1 MFLKSKKNDKKN
13 ILDEPSSP
21 SLSSTKIE
29 QIETFNVLK
38 NKNQWIL
45 LRENEER
52 PIFYSLTKNVVV
64 NKAKDFS
71 NSQEFKVNIFNVNNE
86 LISSKILI
94 KN

>member
-1 MFLKSKKNDKKN
+1 MFLKSKKNDKN
-13 ILDEPSSP
+13 NLLEEPSSF
-21 SLSSTKIE
+21 SGNKTKIK

-52 PIFYSLTKNVVV
+52 PIFFSSIKNVVI
-64 NKAKDFS
+64 NKVKDFS
-71 NSQEFKVNIFNVNNE
+71 NGKECIVNIFNVNNE
-86 LISSKILI
+86 LITSKILI